1 MVPQTLRLRFTVNE
15 MYNILYKKYLQQD
28 MLLLLHMVVDR
39 ARDDFFVVT
48 FRIFNVEVF
57 YHRLTTVISNT
68 STSTSCSVFT
78 HAVISG
84 KGYSSLPTK
93 LYY

>member
-1 MVPQTLRLRFTVNE
+1 MNK

-48 FRIFNVEVF
+48 FRIFTVEVF
-57 YHRLTTVISNT
+57 YQRLTTVISNT
-68 STSTSCSVFT
+68 LLAQAALFSHT
-78 HAVISG
+78 
-84 KGYSSLPTK
+84 L
-93 LYY
+93 